1 MKYALD
7 KVPLS
12 YLPPTRLLEMRLIL
26 RLHRYGYFY
35 SASKSL
41 ILTRHFISL
50 REERRSNGG

>member
-35 SASKSL
+35 SASKP
-41 ILTRHFISL
+41 
-50 REERRSNGG
+50 